1 MSGRK
6 QLYKEADLTSDAN
19 DRKAGLFTTKRCVL
33 LLSAAA
39 IILSLL
45 SWQTW
50 QSYKH
55 IRTTETQIEQ
65 IYSLESSAMHHDEML
80 TMSAMMAA
88 VTQNFDWE
96 IRYRELDPRLKAVV
110 KEIRRV
116 FNINNLDAK
125 DAEEGLSIFVDD
137 KLDTMD
143 NEALELMGQRK
154 YNDAAILLQS
164 PEYEEQKQAYNR
176 GMKEFISNAQSVLK
190 DRRDSH
196 RRKVLGAF
204 TAVNIILLVIALTW
218 LVLNKKRKYHHNNK
232 SKAQQ
237 EFDVFAHEWHKTFN
251 AITDGVCIID
261 KSEGKI
267 LQCNIAMTRFL
278 KRPYDEIIGRSCCEL
293 LHNSS
298 EPVKRCPLERMYESR
313 RSETKDF
320 EVGDK
325 WLNIK
330 VDPLID
336 NDGNLVGA
344 VHIIS
349 DITEQRKASRALQD
363 SENKFRLAFSCMQEN
378 A

>member
-218 LVLNKKRKYHHNNK
+218 LVLYKNQKYHHNKK

-261 KSEGKI
+261 KSEGKM
-267 LQCNIAMTRFL
+267 LQCNSAMTRFL

-298 EPVKRCPLERMYESR
+298 EPVN
-313 RSETKDF
+313 
-320 EVGDK
+320 EVS
-325 WLNIK
+325 
-330 VDPLID
+330 
-336 NDGNLVGA
+336 
-344 VHIIS
+344 IS
-349 DITEQRKASRALQD
+349 AHV
-363 SENKFRLAFSCMQEN
+363 
-378 A
+378 